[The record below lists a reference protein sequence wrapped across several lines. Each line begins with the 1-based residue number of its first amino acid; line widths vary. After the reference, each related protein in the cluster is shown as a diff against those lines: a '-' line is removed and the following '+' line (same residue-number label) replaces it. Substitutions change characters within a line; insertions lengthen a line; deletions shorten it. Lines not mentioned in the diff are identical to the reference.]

1 MRSLLCLAA
10 MLALTGVTQ
19 AHHFAGF
26 RAGFY
31 GGGFAAQPFYGYSA
45 LVVPSV
51 PLVQVPVVAAPVVQ
65 PVAAPVVQ
73 PAPVVQAV
81 AAPPAVAPVVA
92 AVAAPSYAYGA
103 VSAVAVAPV
112 VVRHRAFLGFGH
124 RAAVVVRAPVVVR
137 RPAVVVRTRAVR
149 VRH

>member
-1 MRSLLCLAA
+1 MRHLICLALL
-10 MLALTGVTQ
+10 LALTGVAQ
-19 AHHFAGF
+19 AHHYAGF

-31 GGGFAAQPFYGYSA
+31 GGGHAFAAQSFYGYGYSA

-51 PLVQVPVVAAPVVQ
+51 PLVQVPVVA
-65 PVAAPVVQ
+65 
-73 PAPVVQAV
+73 
-81 AAPPAVAPVVA
+81 PVVA
-92 AVAAPSYAYGA
+92 AVATPSYAYGA

-112 VVRHRAFLGFGH
+112 AVRHRAFLGHAH

-137 RPAVVVRTRAVR
+137 RPAVVVRTRAAR

>member
-1 MRSLLCLAA
+1 MRHLLTLAA
-10 MLALTGVTQ
+10 LLALTGVAQ

-31 GGGFAAQPFYGYSA
+31 GGHAFTAQSFYGGYGYSA

-51 PLVQVPVVAAPVVQ
+51 PLVAAYAAPVVQ
-65 PVAAPVVQ
+65 PVVAAPVAQ

-81 AAPPAVAPVVA
+81 AAPPVVA
-92 AVAAPSYAYGA
+92 AVATPGYAYGA

-112 VVRHRAFLGFGH
+112 VVRHRAFLGRAH
-124 RAAVVVRAPVVVR
+124 RAAVVVRSPVVVR
-137 RPAVVVRTRAVR
+137 RPAVVIRTRAIR

>member
-1 MRSLLCLAA
+1 MRHLLCLTALLCVVGAA
-10 MLALTGVTQ
+10 D

-31 GGGFAAQPFYGYSA
+31 GGHNFAAQSFYGYSA

-51 PLVQVPVVAAPVVQ
+51 PLVPVVAAPVVAAPAVAPVVQPVAAAPVVQ
-65 PVAAPVVQ
+65 PVAA
-73 PAPVVQAV
+73 V
-81 AAPPAVAPVVA
+81 AT
-92 AVAAPSYAYGA
+92 PSYAYGA

-112 VVRHRAFLGFGH
+112 VVRHRVFLGH
-124 RAAVVVRAPVVVR
+124 RAAVVAVRAPVVVR